1 MGCVYVVCLELRR
14 FDPRQ
19 CTAAGELFLEARWVE
34 IIATGILSL
43 LVVLAGLFV
52 ASRRKAQKAGAPV
65 LN

>member
-1 MGCVYVVCLELRR
+1 MRR

-19 CTAAGELFLEARWVE
+19 CTSASELFQEAHRVE
-34 IIATGILSL
+34 IIATGVLSL

-52 ASRRKAQKAGAPV
+52 ASRRKAQRAGAPV

>member
-1 MGCVYVVCLELRR
+1 MRR

-19 CTAAGELFLEARWVE
+19 CTAAGELFQEAHRVE

-52 ASRRKAQKAGAPV
+52 ASRRKAQRAGAPV

>member
-1 MGCVYVVCLELRR
+1 MRLRSLPGLRR

-19 CTAAGELFLEARWVE
+19 CTAAGELFLEAHRVE

>member
-1 MGCVYVVCLELRR
+1 MRR

-19 CTAAGELFLEARWVE
+19 CTAAGELFQEARWVE
-34 IIATGILSL
+34 IIATGVLSL

-52 ASRRKAQKAGAPV
+52 ASRRKAQRAGAPV

>member
-1 MGCVYVVCLELRR
+1 MELRR
-14 FDPRQ
+14 FNPRQ

-34 IIATGILSL
+34 ISATGVLSL
-43 LVVLAGLFV
+43 LVVLAGLFI